1 MGVKGK
7 GGRCTIPYSEG
18 LKGRGELIGSKDGS
32 EDSVAKCV
40 FEEGFDDC
48 DHSVSKFEVAEKLLD
63 GPIMS
68 STGLGPIVI
77 VSMLARGGEDVVG
90 KPDIRLE
97 NERELYKLL
106 LFSAGKC
113 RKFGELLF
121 TGCSR
126 SVCC

>member
-18 LKGRGELIGSKDGS
+18 LKGRGELVGSKDGS
-32 EDSVAKCV
+32 EDSAAEYA

-48 DHSVSKFEVAEKLLD
+48 DNSASKFEVAEMLLD

-77 VSMLARGGEDVVG
+77 VSMLARGGENDSVG
-90 KPDIRLE
+90 KPTIRLE
-97 NERELYKLL
+97 NEREPYKLPVS
-106 LFSAGKC
+106 SAGKC
-113 RKFGELLF
+113 RKFGEFLF
-121 TGCSR
+121 IGCSR
-126 SVCC
+126 CR